1 MLCLMLWYFRLNQCY
16 TGYIFVKLV
25 KRRAR
30 EENNLI
36 PLHGGY
42 NRTIMILLGG
52 MSRRAEN
59 KWEDNVIV
67 GETEN
72 TDRQE

>member
-1 MLCLMLWYFRLNQCY
+1 
-16 TGYIFVKLV
+16 
-25 KRRAR
+25 
-30 EENNLI
+30 
-36 PLHGGY
+36 
-42 NRTIMILLGG
+42 MILLGG